1 MTPSCQVFLSTAAV
15 LILGA
20 ASARAQDL
28 ESLRFDAPFQFQVGS
43 ATLPAGAYELRF
55 DEQESPGIVRVR
67 SESGGEA
74 AFALSD
80 PVDVAVRPAAPRVV
94 FREEGTRCVLA
105 RVVDPGAAFGVE
117 LEGVTLPTPE
127 QRSAELHTT
136 LRWQPPRH
144 N

>member
-1 MTPSCQVFLSTAAV
+1 MTRSSQVLLSTAVV
-15 LILGA
+15 LFLGA
-20 ASARAQDL
+20 ASAKAQDL

-43 ATLPAGAYELRF
+43 ATLPAGTYELRL

-80 PVDVAVRPAAPRVV
+80 PVDVAMRPAAPRVV
-94 FREEGTRCVLA
+94 FREEGTRYVLA

-127 QRSAELHTT
+127 RKSAELHAT
-136 LRWQPPRH
+136 LRWGPPRH
-144 N
+144 S